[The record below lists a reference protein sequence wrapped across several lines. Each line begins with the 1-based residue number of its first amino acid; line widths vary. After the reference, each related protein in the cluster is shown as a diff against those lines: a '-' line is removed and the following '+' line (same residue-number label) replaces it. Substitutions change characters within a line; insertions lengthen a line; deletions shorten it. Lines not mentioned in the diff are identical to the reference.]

1 MSENVDCCLFSRT
14 SMTLLNTWAPT
25 PCIIIIR
32 CVQWRAWCEGL
43 FCFFQLGERTA
54 FIKRT
59 TRGCYHTG
67 INAFFQFVVSALRC
81 LCIELHPGMCVVV
94 RRPRRWVFRKRM
106 SYWNSFCNPYAGIIV
121 YSSIRRAVN
130 TPEWLRTQLEC
141 VFIRLERHS
150 PRHIL
155 IISLFGVYQE
165 NVFIAK
171 SFIRLLRGIDN
182 FKDENAGKQLDSIS
196 RVGRVFFGT
205 RN

>member
-1 MSENVDCCLFSRT
+1 MLFFSAWWT
-14 SMTLLNTWAPT
+14 HSFHQKNDKELLSHWNK
-25 PCIIIIR
+25 R
-32 CVQWRAWCEGL
+32 
-43 FCFFQLGERTA
+43 FFQS
-54 FIKRT
+54 
-59 TRGCYHTG
+59 
-67 INAFFQFVVSALRC
+67 VVSALRC
-81 LCIELHPGMCVVV
+81 LCIELHPGMCEVV

-130 TPEWLRTQLEC
+130 TPEWLRTQLEY
-141 VFIRLERHS
+141 VFSHLERHS

-155 IISLFGVYQE
+155 IIFLFGVYQE

-196 RVGRVFFGT
+196 RVGRVFLEQEIKHSTFSKPC
-205 RN
+205 NNE